1 MKKIMTFITVAVLT
15 TPAWADLT
23 GSNNATQGQKLN
35 NEQQQDLSA
44 TGKDAWAAEMSF
56 KRLDANDDGVI
67 SRPETLSA
75 KPLMNTFDKFDK
87 NKDGNLDTAEFAA
100 FAEENS
106 KSILNENNAAQQSGG
121 SAVQSNTSGKQ

>member
-1 MKKIMTFITVAVLT
+1 MKKIMTFITVAVVAG
-15 TPAWADLT
+15 PAWADLT
-23 GSNNATQGQKLN
+23 GSNNATQGQKLTP
-35 NEQQQDLSA
+35 EQRQELSA

-75 KPLMNTFDKFDK
+75 KPLMNSFDKFDK

-100 FAEENS
+100 FTDENS
-106 KSILNENNAAQQSGG
+106 KSILNENNAAQQTGG
-121 SAVQSNTSGKQ
+121 SGAK